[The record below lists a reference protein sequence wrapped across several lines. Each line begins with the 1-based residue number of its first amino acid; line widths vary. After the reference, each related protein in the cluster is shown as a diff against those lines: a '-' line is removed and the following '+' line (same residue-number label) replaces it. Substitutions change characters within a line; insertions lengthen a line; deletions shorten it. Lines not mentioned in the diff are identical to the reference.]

1 MTTPKAIYEE
11 LQNLMPDPKG
21 PSSSGQIWS
30 FCPCHPD
37 GSKTGRRSL
46 SLHPIYGLKCWA
58 GCQWETVATELRNRQ
73 GPMPVRQVS
82 RVDGEPVAVYRY
94 KDVNGNVIAEHGR
107 FEQSAGQKSF
117 AWRTPGRTWKEGL
130 NGIRQVDLPL
140 YNADQI
146 ASSQGVIYFV
156 EGEKASDACTIQ
168 GLMAVT
174 LPQGA
179 SGSTP
184 SPQQLAILEQRDVI
198 LWPDNDEAGA
208 KLMTKVEALLR
219 PIAKTVSYVDI
230 PINLPHKGDA
240 HDYFSMGGTVDGLTS
255 TGSEIVVEHKTADNI
270 TVHVPSASGLIHFA
284 FEDIEK
290 KKHAMDTELTVSLN
304 GATHEPYG
312 LRINILSNSATDSLR
327 RNLENLYGKELQWT
341 QIINSAFRRVR
352 ESYTAIDYAIDTATI
367 EQLDAQD
374 LFLVNPLL
382 PADSPTVLFGDGGSF
397 KSYVAI
403 ALAIHVAIGRPWM
416 GAATPCLPVIYLDY
430 EDTPHNFAKRQRRL
444 LQGLGIDG
452 GMPHNSLFYWPG
464 RGLPHAGHVEALKR
478 KIQSTGACLLIIDSI
493 APAAGGK
500 AEDSEVALA
509 YFRSLAKLS
518 ITTLNLAHVTKGAG
532 GGSPDHPFGSIFWH
546 NMARRTWH
554 ASRVQ
559 ELQLPEL
566 DLGFYCKKANDG
578 ARPKNINIHAVFN
591 DPDGPV
597 VLTETEI
604 KEVPQLSAL
613 QSTQQRVWD
622 VLIMPMTIRQITEEL
637 IDIDETTV
645 HQSLRRHPKSFI
657 RQEQEVSQENKNKG
671 RPPQLW
677 ARRHNE

>member
-11 LQNLMPDPKG
+11 LKNFMPDPKG

-82 RVDGEPVAVYRY
+82 RVDGEPVAIYRY

-168 GLMAVT
+168 GLMTVT

-255 TGSEIVVEHKTADNI
+255 TGSEIVVEHKTAENI

-312 LRINILSNSATDSLR
+312 LRMNILSNSATDSLR

-341 QIINSAFRRVR
+341 QMINSAFRRVR
-352 ESYTAIDYAIDTATI
+352 EAYTTIDYAIDTATM
-367 EQLDAQD
+367 EPLDAQD

-382 PADSPTVLFGDGGSF
+382 PTDSPTILFGDGGSF
-397 KSYVAI
+397 KTYLAI
-403 ALAIHVAIGRPWM
+403 SLAIHVAIGRPWM
-416 GAATPCLPVIYLDY
+416 GAETPCLPVIYLDY
-430 EDTPHNFAKRQRRL
+430 EGTPQSFANRQRRIL
-444 LQGLGIDG
+444 HGMGIDV
-452 GMPHNSLFYWPG
+452 GMPHNSLFYWAG
-464 RGLPHAGHVEALKR
+464 RGLPLADHVEALKR

-493 APAAGGK
+493 GPAAGGEVEK
-500 AEDSEVALA
+500 SEVSLS

-518 ITTLNLAHVTKGAG
+518 ITTLNIAHITKGG
-532 GGSPDHPFGSIFWH
+532 DKKYPFGSIYWH
-546 NMARRTWH
+546 NEARRTWYVE
-554 ASRVQ
+554 RVQ
-559 ELQLPEL
+559 EEELPEL
-566 DLGFYCKKANDG
+566 DLGIYCRKVNDG
-578 ARPKNINIHAVFN
+578 ARPSATAIHAVFN
-591 DPDGPV
+591 DPHGPV
-597 VLTETEI
+597 ILSPTAI
-604 KEVPQLSAL
+604 KAVPELADQ
-613 QSTQQRVWD
+613 QSTQKRIWD

-637 IDIDETTV
+637 FDIDETTV
-645 HQSLRRHPKSFI
+645 DQSLRRHPKLFI